1 MKTIP
6 EALKALYVAMGGDAA
21 DVANLTV
28 TPDVIEALADVYEGG
43 GGGADTFL
51 ISFTATPN
59 SETEDFDWT
68 CDKTKAEIAEA
79 AESGK
84 ILKAKV
90 NIAGATN
97 AVTYSYVEQNGV
109 YAFSTTAVTGN
120 GVVFAICSEN
130 NGASG
135 QIIPLQIAQG

>member
-6 EALKALYVAMGGDAA
+6 EALKALYVAMGGDEA

-51 ISFTATPN
+51 ISFTATP
-59 SETEDFDWT
+59 TEDDFTWT
-68 CDKTKAEIAEA
+68 CDKTKAEIAAA

-90 NIAGATN
+90 SFAGVAE
-97 AVTYSYVEQNGV
+97 AVTYSYTAQNGV
-109 YAFSTTAVTGN
+109 YAFTTTTLMGSNVA
-120 GVVFAICSEN
+120 FAICSEN
-130 NGASG
+130 DGASG
-135 QIIPLQIAQG
+135 QIIPLQNAQG